1 MVKQWTKDI
10 CKVLSHSLWSENTM
24 STILILLGLILMAQL
39 YFYSVVELLCSVFSC
54 YFTLFPIVT
63 FLNGNHGFRKL
74 KSFYGLLKV
83 DIFSLTFSAK
93 WYRQVEWPIIVN
105 CRPKCRWR
113 KALISSPWCLVAI
126 IAIGKIDWDNFEK
139 KLESRIPRQ
148 FCLLPC
154 FIAKSCGT
162 PIPKLYLL

>member
-1 MVKQWTKDI
+1 
-10 CKVLSHSLWSENTM
+10 M

-63 FLNGNHGFRKL
+63 FPNGNHGFRKL

-83 DIFSLTFSAK
+83 EIFSLTFSAK

-105 CRPKCRWR
+105 CRPNC
-113 KALISSPWCLVAI
+113 S
-126 IAIGKIDWDNFEK
+126 
-139 KLESRIPRQ
+139 
-148 FCLLPC
+148 
-154 FIAKSCGT
+154 
-162 PIPKLYLL
+162 